1 MTPEV
6 SNQTVSG
13 TDVFISYASQDV
25 AVANSIVENLEQQG
39 IRCWVAPRDV
49 KPGTVYADAIVRA
62 INEAKNLV
70 LVLSASAMAS
80 AHVGREVERAA
91 SKRKPIIAF
100 RTDAAPLSPELEY
113 FLSNSQWIDMPALGI
128 PAALGKVAEAV
139 GQRLA
144 PTKPLGLIPPPTAV
158 KQADGRPK
166 LIAVVAAVIGVGVLV
181 ALGGHF
187 WSAKPSSEVP
197 ATAAGTTPLGA
208 TIPDKSIAVLPFVD
222 MSEKKDQEYFADGLA
237 EEVLSLLATL
247 PELKVISRT
256 SSFQFK
262 GRSADLRTVGSQLGV
277 AYVVEGSVRRDG
289 NRVRVTAQLIE
300 ARTGVH
306 RWSESYDREVGDIL
320 RMQQEIAAALGRA
333 LQIEVGGDYWHA
345 TTLRSDESYT
355 AYLRGQHALNRY
367 DKSGLEEAISHYEH
381 ALDLDTSLVRVREG
395 LAAAHFLQY
404 AFRFVPPAVGAE
416 AARQDIDKLLRESPH
431 SAVGHAL
438 RARLLTTYDWDWPAA
453 QREADTAL
461 SLDRN
466 SGIALYAAADLAAV
480 LGRWDEAERLFRNE
494 LSIDPLDADTRGEL
508 SFTLYRAGRYAEAE
522 SEMRR
527 VLEISPSYV
536 SAHSIIAV
544 TLLARGQAQAALHE
558 IQQEDI
564 SGGRLTGLAIGY
576 YALRRKADS
585 DSALSRAEH
594 DVASQGPYLI
604 ALTHGYRGEADAA
617 FRWLDRAYMER
628 DYRIQYVKDEWLL
641 SSVHSD
647 PRYKAFLRKMKLPE

>member
-1 MTPEV
+1 MNHDST
-6 SNQTVSG
+6 NQAGVVSG
-13 TDVFISYASQDV
+13 VFISYASQDA
-25 AVANSIVENLEQQG
+25 AVANSIVENLEQHG

-49 KPGTVYADAIVRA
+49 KPGAQYADAIIRA
-62 INEAKNLV
+62 INDAKAMV
-70 LVLSASAMAS
+70 VVLSSSAMDS
-80 AHVGREVERAA
+80 SHVAREVERAA
-91 SKRKPIIAF
+91 SKRKEIISF
-100 RTDAAPLSPELEY
+100 RLDGAPLSQELEY
-113 FLSNSQWIDMPALGI
+113 FLSNSQWIDVPKLGMSEAL
-128 PAALGKVAEAV
+128 AKLAQAV
-139 GQRLA
+139 GQGLA
-144 PTKPLGLIPPPTAV
+144 TPAQQNPATTSRAGGTKKRFA
-158 KQADGRPK
+158 
-166 LIAVVAAVIGVGVLV
+166 IAAAILIGVG
-181 ALGGHF
+181 AAAFLGMHF
-187 WSAKPSSEVP
+187 WSSNHR
-197 ATAAGTTPLGA
+197 TAQPVASAAIT
-208 TIPDKSIAVLPFVD
+208 DKSIAVLPFVD
-222 MSEKKDQEYFADGLA
+222 MSEKKDQEFFADGLA

-262 GRSADLRTVGSQLGV
+262 GQSADLRTVGTQLGV

-306 RWSESYDREVGDIL
+306 RWSESYDRAVGDVL

-345 TTLRSDESYT
+345 TTLRSEESYT

-381 ALDLDTSLVRVREG
+381 ALALDPSLARAREG
-395 LAAAHFLQY
+395 LALAYFLQY
-404 AFRFVPPAVGAE
+404 AFRFVPPAVGAD
-416 AARQDIDKLLRESPH
+416 AARQEIDKLLRESPH
-431 SAVGHAL
+431 SAGGHAL
-438 RARLLTTYDWDWPAA
+438 RARLLTTYDWDWSAA
-453 QREADTAL
+453 QREVDTAL
-461 SLDRN
+461 SLDRS
-466 SGIALYAAADLAAV
+466 SGTALYAAADLAAV
-480 LGRWDEAERLFRNE
+480 LGRWDQAERFFRNE
-494 LSIDPLDADTRGEL
+494 LSIDPLDADTRGEF

-544 TLLARGQAQAALHE
+544 TQLARGQAQAALRE

-564 SGGRLTGLAIGY
+564 SGGQLTGLAIVY

-617 FRWLDRAYMER
+617 FRWLDRAYIEK
-628 DYRIQYVKDEWLL
+628 DYRIQYIKDEWLL
-641 SSVHSD
+641 SSVHID
-647 PRYKAFLRKMKLPE
+647 PRYGAFLRKMNLAE